1 MGIDQSPHI
10 VLSYSHKD
18 QDWRQEL
25 FGKSLSTPSEIHPVW
40 TDHKIR
46 PGENWDET
54 IKEAFEQATVAILLV
69 SKFFFK
75 SEYVKQIELPSILKR
90 RRSSGLKVLW
100 IPIGKEVETLEHSK
114 LLKIQ
119 ATLSLKKPL
128 PARPSTDP
136 ELRKKVVDD
145 VRYHLES
152 ALDPIGVPLMRDLSE
167 RYESFK
173 FVGRTSTSMVYRAVD
188 RSLNRPVAIKAL
200 IDVDMLDDFAQRVRD
215 AASIADEPN
224 FVKLY
229 DADLRGQRPH
239 CVMQYVEGKTL
250 RRWIESDKRRPL
262 PAVVGILHKITHA
275 VATAHKREVYYG
287 NLKPSNILLTRNGE
301 PYIQPM
307 GRRVNECRGLKAL
320 EELERRSPDEE
331 EIAYLTPEQ
340 FDDSIAT
347 VARELSDQYMLGLLA
362 FELITGTV
370 PPAIGN
376 KAPIQALK
384 DIRLKGS
391 DAFSE
396 LPLVSTYRQDCPEAM
411 VKIIQRMC
419 SRRPSERYRSLEE
432 LLIDVRRQEDV
443 TLAHVRESY
452 ARCMDVQKHTGNSF
466 FKAVYKKFFDRMK
479 VAETVFGRR
488 IEEFEERQFKALE
501 NAIVGLFAFYEQ
513 ERAGVPTSPT
523 Y

>member
-1 MGIDQSPHI
+1 MGIDQSPRI
-10 VLSYSHKD
+10 VLSYSHND
-18 QDWRQEL
+18 QAWRHEL

-46 PGENWDET
+46 PGEDWDKT
-54 IKEAFEQATVAILLV
+54 IKDEFERATVAILLV
-69 SKFFFK
+69 SKFFFRSNYIK
-75 SEYVKQIELPSILKR
+75 HTELPSILER
-90 RRSSGLKVLW
+90 RRSAGLKVVW
-100 IPIGKEVETLEHSK
+100 IPIGKLETLADFE

-119 ATLSLKKPL
+119 ATHPLKKPL

-145 VRYHLES
+145 VRYYVES

-173 FVGRTSTSMVYRAVD
+173 FIGRTSTSMVYQAVD
-188 RSLNRPVAIKAL
+188 RSLKRTVAIKAL

-215 AASIADEPN
+215 AASIADEPD
-224 FVKLY
+224 FVNLY

-239 CVMQYVEGKTL
+239 CIMQYIEGKTL

-262 PAVVGILHKITHA
+262 PAVIGILHKITRA

-287 NLKPSNILLTRNGE
+287 NLKPSNILLASNNE
-301 PYIQPM
+301 PYVQPM
-307 GRRVNECRGLKAL
+307 GRRVNEFRGLKAL
-320 EELERRSPDEE
+320 EELEKRSPDEE
-331 EIAYLTPEQ
+331 EIAYLVPEQ

-370 PPAIGN
+370 PPVIGN

-396 LPLVSTYRQDCPEAM
+396 LPCV
-411 VKIIQRMC
+411 
-419 SRRPSERYRSLEE
+419 
-432 LLIDVRRQEDV
+432 
-443 TLAHVRESY
+443 
-452 ARCMDVQKHTGNSF
+452 
-466 FKAVYKKFFDRMK
+466 
-479 VAETVFGRR
+479 
-488 IEEFEERQFKALE
+488 
-501 NAIVGLFAFYEQ
+501 
-513 ERAGVPTSPT
+513 
-523 Y
+523 